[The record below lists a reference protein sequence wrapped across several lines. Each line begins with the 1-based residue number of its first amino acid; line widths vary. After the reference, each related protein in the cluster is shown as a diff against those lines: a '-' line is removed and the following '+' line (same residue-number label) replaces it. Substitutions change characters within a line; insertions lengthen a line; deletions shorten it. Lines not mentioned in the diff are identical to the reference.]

1 VEEAFILAFD
11 FAFLIHFS
19 VFTTSQSYLCQGQ
32 D

>member
-11 FAFLIHFS
+11 FALIHFS
-19 VFTTSQSYLCQGQ
+19 VFTSQSYLCQGQ